1 MLAAVTV
8 DGESRLLGDVNHEM
22 NDQNVVPPATYQ
34 RASRVG
40 KLTVILGLSWAITFT
55 FFKASFSPSVYWMVL
70 IGVSLLIG
78 AVPCWLVGQRAKR
91 QHLRE
96 QAPVE

>member
-1 MLAAVTV
+1 
-8 DGESRLLGDVNHEM
+8 M
-22 NDQNVVPPATYQ
+22 NDQNVVPPTTYQ

-40 KLTVILGLSWAITFT
+40 KLAGILLLSWGITFS
-55 FFKASFSPSVYWMVL
+55 FFKASFSPSVYWMVF
-70 IGVSLLIG
+70 IGVGLLIVV
-78 AVPCWLVGQRAKR
+78 VPCWLVGQRAKR